1 MNIGEAAKAAG
12 VTPRALR
19 YYESRGLLAP
29 KRTEAGYR
37 VYDEEDLA
45 RIRRIRQLLA
55 AGLSTE
61 SICGIAPCLK
71 DGIDG
76 AVPLCPK
83 AVASLKREQ
92 RRIAEAVDSLQEA
105 YTALDVILEAT
116 EAACE
121 DSEPP
126 HALVRARPVV

>member
-19 YYESRGLLAP
+19 DYEDRGLLAP

-37 VYDEEDLA
+37 AYDEADLA

-61 SICGIAPCLK
+61 TIRSIAPCLK
-71 DGIDG
+71 DDIGS
-76 AVPLCPK
+76 AAPLCPK

-92 RRIAEAVDSLQEA
+92 QRITEAVDSLQEA
-105 YTALDVILEAT
+105 YVTLDAILEAAEMT
-116 EAACE
+116 G
-121 DSEPP
+121 DPS
-126 HALVRARPVV
+126 HAIGRPRSTV